1 MSDKRLDPVTRDPY
15 AAFPRRYRDPGSAYA
30 TARGSW
36 ARISSHRKRYR
47 RELFEALWPYPTVIL
62 MGLISAAIDGNTD
75 HEDKAVWI
83 GMTMIAASYMAYHT
97 LFILYWCLKPAL
109 KARRVMKEE
118 TTAFTRDFG
127 FDPARHP
134 PVEDIKAWKQ
144 RMGLR

>member
-1 MSDKRLDPVTRDPY
+1 MDDRRLDVDTHDPY
-15 AAFPRRYRDPGSAYA
+15 AAFPRRYRDPASAYA
-30 TARGSW
+30 GARGSW
-36 ARISSHRKRYR
+36 ARITTHRKRYR

-83 GMTMIAASYMAYHT
+83 GMTMIVAYYMMFHT

-109 KARRVMKEE
+109 SARRVMKEE
-118 TTAFTRDFG
+118 TAAFRRDFG
-127 FDPARHP
+127 FDAARHP
-134 PVEDIKAWKQ
+134 PVEDIQAWKK